1 MSCYKCK
8 HLTTDCAECE
18 AIFEKEIRR
27 LNPVVT
33 QPLYSQEYVDN
44 IKTQL
49 KALPRYNNI
58 NSSYYMEDNELG
70 LWLRYADVMRIIN
83 DHM

>member
-1 MSCYKCK
+1 MAFPNVICTNCRGETATGCWVCNPS
-8 HLTTDCAECE
+8 
-18 AIFEKEIRR
+18 IFNICVK
-27 LNPVVT
+27 PQT
-33 QPLYSQEYVDN
+33 VDTLAD
-44 IKTQL
+44 KL
-49 KALPRYNNI
+49 RALPRYNNI